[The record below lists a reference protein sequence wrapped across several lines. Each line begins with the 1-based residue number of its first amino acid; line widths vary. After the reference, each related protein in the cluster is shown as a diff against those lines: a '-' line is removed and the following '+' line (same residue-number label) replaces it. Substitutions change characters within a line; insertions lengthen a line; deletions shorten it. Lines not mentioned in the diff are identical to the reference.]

1 MAKIFTV
8 AAVASATR
16 NSGEIFPSVVNGVS
30 SISAAMRRWRITAAT
45 KVSSAISSAAST
57 GPRVAMWA
65 TVLRQTA
72 AASGD
77 KCSGG
82 GSGSGVAGGELGLG
96 FGGISQKPS
105 KCQMNR
111 VLVKRAVLSSS
122 LVSETLYTPY
132 PHPTISTTS
141 ADPLCKLGG

>member
-1 MAKIFTV
+1 MRAVGLRPSTWPRFFTV

-72 AASGD
+72 AASGN

-82 GSGSGVAGGELGLG
+82 GSGSGAAGGERGLG

-105 KCQMNR
+105 KCQ
-111 VLVKRAVLSSS
+111 
-122 LVSETLYTPY
+122 
-132 PHPTISTTS
+132 
-141 ADPLCKLGG
+141 